1 MKKRDLT
8 TCKIASG
15 LLFFAAPF
23 LLSLFIQNLYSAVDL
38 FVVGQ
43 FASQAQQTGVSIGSQ
58 YMFLVTF
65 TITGLSVGGT
75 VLIGKNVGNK
85 NQAGVNK
92 AIGNLAVIFVILALF
107 LTVVSA
113 LFTGPII
120 QLLQTPD
127 SAYEATFA
135 YTLACS
141 LGIPFIGGYNVVNS
155 VFRGMGDSKTPLL
168 FVIIACICNVGLD
181 FLLVC
186 GFKMGALGAALATS
200 LSQAISFIF
209 ALIYG
214 IKKKVFA
221 IKKSDFVPEKRVVK
235 DILTVGVPIALQ
247 DILVTLS
254 FLIIMAT
261 INSLGDDEA
270 TAVGVTEK
278 IIGFL
283 MLVPAAFS
291 QAVATMSAQNL
302 GAGKKDR
309 ALKVLLYGVTYSF
322 VFGAFVSLYCWVLPQ
337 TLTVIFTNVPQ
348 VVVKAGEYL
357 KSYALDCVLVAFIFC
372 PNAYFGAVGK
382 SYLSFVHSILATF
395 AFRIPFTFVF
405 ASLYESV
412 GSLTV
417 IGYAAP
423 IASVF
428 STVFCLV
435 AIIVIAKKE
444 NVKLVGVKE

>member
-1 MKKRDLT
+1 MKKTDLT
-8 TCKIASG
+8 TCKISSG
-15 LLFFAAPF
+15 LLFFAGPF

-43 FASQAQQTGVSIGSQ
+43 FASQAEQTGVSIGSQ
-58 YMFLVTF
+58 YMFLITF
-65 TITGLSVGGT
+65 IITGLSVGGT
-75 VLIGKNVGNK
+75 VLVGKNVGNK

-92 AIGNLAVIFVILALF
+92 AIGNLAIIFVILAVV
-107 LTVVSA
+107 LTIISA
-113 LFTGPII
+113 VLTGGIVK
-120 QLLQTPD
+120 LLQTPQ

-155 VFRGMGDSKTPLL
+155 VFRGLGDSKTPLL
-168 FVIIACICNVGLD
+168 FVIIACVCNIGLD

-186 GFKMGALGAALATS
+186 GFNMGALGAAIATS

-209 ALIYG
+209 ALVYA
-214 IKKKVFA
+214 IKKKVFVL
-221 IKKSDFVPEKRVVK
+221 KKSDFVLEKRVVG
-235 DILTVGVPIALQ
+235 DILTVGIPIALQ
-247 DILVTLS
+247 DILVNVS

-261 INSLGDDEA
+261 INALGDDEA

-291 QAVATMSAQNL
+291 QAVATMSAQNI
-302 GAGKKDR
+302 GAGKEDR
-309 ALKVLLYGVTYSF
+309 AVKVLAYGITYSF
-322 VFGAFVSLYCWVLPQ
+322 IFGAIVSVYCWFFPQ
-337 TLTVIFTNVPQ
+337 TLTVIFTNVPA

-357 KSYALDCVLVAFIFC
+357 KSYGLDCVLVAFIFC

-382 SYLSFVHSILATF
+382 SYLSFIHSILATF
-395 AFRIPFTFVF
+395 AFRIPFTFIF

-412 GSLTV
+412 GSLTI
-417 IGYAAP
+417 IGCAAP

-428 STVFCLV
+428 STVFCIV
-435 AIIVIAKKE
+435 AIILISKRQKRIKKE
-444 NVKLVGVKE
+444 IGA